1 VRYLTIDQICRAAGG
16 KLLKGSRQSR
26 ADNISTDSRTVKPL
40 ELFVALR
47 GPHFDGHDYVHDALA
62 RGAVGAVVDF
72 SYTGHRQEQ
81 HRLLQGAIIAVDD
94 TLKALGDIARYYRST
109 LSTRIVAITGSNG
122 KTTTKAMTHRILSG
136 EMECIASPKSFNNA
150 VGVPATLFIIEPRHR
165 TAVIEMG
172 TSHPG
177 EIEYLAGIAR
187 PNVAVIT
194 NVSAAHLEG
203 LANPKG
209 VAEEKAAIL
218 GGLTADGIA
227 VFNRDD
233 FWSREIEKR
242 WNGPRLGFGIE
253 TDAEVRASNIRSDQ
267 HSVSF
272 TCAGLRF
279 SIPMLGR
286 HNVYN
291 ALAAAAAARAV
302 NGISWSAIRDRLR
315 TFLLPEMRM
324 QVERIGGLVLIND
337 AYNANPAS
345 MLAALRTLAAMPS
358 EGRRILV
365 MGDMRELGE
374 QTDECHRD
382 LGRKAAASGVDVLW
396 ATGTDAARAADAAL
410 HCEES
415 DGQPVKRM
423 EPEQV
428 FFSPD
433 ARDAARRLPEFLKPG
448 DVVLIKGS
456 RALKM
461 EIVAR
466 AVKDRMLGQ
475 AATGLPELPIS
486 APEVP
491 TPLLSEQP
499 GQGRIRPDV

>member
-1 VRYLTIDQICRAAGG
+1 MRYLTIDQICRAAGG
-16 KLLKGSRQSR
+16 RLLRGSKQSR
-26 ADNISTDSRTVKPL
+26 AHNISTDSRTVKPL

-62 RGAVGAVVDF
+62 KGAVGAVVDT
-72 SYTGHRQEQ
+72 SYTGHQQEQ

-109 LSTRIVAITGSNG
+109 LSTRIIAVTGSNG

-136 EMECIASPKSFNNA
+136 EMECVASPKSFNNA
-150 VGVPATLFIIEPRHR
+150 IGVPATLFMIDPRHR

-177 EIEYLAGIAR
+177 EIEYLAGIVR
-187 PNVAVIT
+187 PHVAVIT

-203 LANPKG
+203 LASPKD

-218 GGLTADGIA
+218 GGLAADGIA

-253 TDAEVRASNIRSDQ
+253 ADAEVKASNIRSDE
-267 HSVSF
+267 HNVSF
-272 TCAGLRF
+272 TCAGLPF

-291 ALAAAAAARAV
+291 ALAAAAAARAAK
-302 NGISWSAIRDRLR
+302 GISWSVIRDRLR

-324 QVERIGGLVLIND
+324 QVERIGGVVLIND

-345 MLAALRTLAAMPS
+345 MLAALRTLAALPAA
-358 EGRRILV
+358 GRRIFV

-374 QTDECHRD
+374 QADECHRN
-382 LGRKAAASGVDVLW
+382 LGRKVAASGVDVLW

-410 HCEES
+410 HCKEN
-415 DGQPVKRM
+415 DDQPVQRM
-423 EPEQV
+423 QPGQV

-433 ARDAARRLPEFLKPG
+433 ARDAAHRLPAFLQPG

-456 RALKM
+456 RALRM
-461 EIVAR
+461 ELVAR
-466 AVKDRMLGQ
+466 AVKDAMLDRPV
-475 AATGLPELPIS
+475 TTLTELHIS

-491 TPLLSEQP
+491 APLLSEQP
-499 GQGRIRPDV
+499 GKGRIRPDV

>member
-1 VRYLTIDQICRAAGG
+1 MRYLTIDQICRAAGG
-16 KLLKGSRQSR
+16 RLLRGSKQSR
-26 ADNISTDSRTVKPL
+26 AHNISTDSRTVKPL
-40 ELFVALR
+40 DLFVALR
-47 GPHFDGHDYVHDALA
+47 GPQFDGHDYVQDALA
-62 RGAVGAVVDF
+62 RGAVGVVVDA
-72 SYTGHRQEQ
+72 SYTGHQQEQ

-94 TLKALGDIARYYRST
+94 ALKALGDIARYYRST
-109 LSTRIVAITGSNG
+109 LSTKIIAITGSNG
-122 KTTTKAMTHRILSG
+122 KTTTKAMTHRLLSG

-150 VGVPATLFIIEPRHR
+150 IGVPATLFMVDPHHR
-165 TAVIEMG
+165 SAVIEMG
-172 TSHPG
+172 TNHPG

-187 PNVAVIT
+187 PHVAVIT

-203 LANPKG
+203 LTSPKG

-218 GGLTADGIA
+218 GGLTTDGIA
-227 VFNRDD
+227 IFNRDD
-233 FWSREIEKR
+233 FWSREIEKS

-253 TDAEVRASNIRSDQ
+253 ADAEVRASNIRLEE
-267 HSVSF
+267 HSISF

-279 SIPMLGR
+279 NIPMLGR
-286 HNVYN
+286 HNIYN

-302 NGISWSAIRDRLR
+302 NGISWSVIRDRMR

-324 QVERIGGLVLIND
+324 QVERIGGVVLIND

-345 MLAALRTLAAMPS
+345 MMAALRTLAALPA
-358 EGRRILV
+358 EGRRIFV

-374 QTDECHRD
+374 RTEECHRD
-382 LGRKAAASGVDVLW
+382 LGRKVATSGVDVLW
-396 ATGTDAARAADAAL
+396 ATGADAGRAADAAL
-410 HCEES
+410 HCKAE
-415 DGQPVKRM
+415 DGKSVHRM

-433 ARDAARRLPEFLKPG
+433 ARDAARRLPEFLQPG
-448 DVVLIKGS
+448 DVILIKGS

-466 AVKDRMLGQ
+466 AIKDAMLDRPAGRL
-475 AATGLPELPIS
+475 AELPIR

-491 TPLLSEQP
+491 VPLMSRHLDD
-499 GQGRIRPDV
+499 RRARPDV